1 MARITGMIVMLVLPI
16 PAICSGQGYCLSS
29 GYLLQSGADTVAVSS
44 TPAKLCGV
52 IIKADGTNQ
61 GEAIVYDDTAD
72 NETATKVLFSATVKA
87 GDEIGG
93 AMFPLPIAAMS
104 GLYLDF
110 NGCSGCSAVVYYQP

>member
-1 MARITGMIVMLVLPI
+1 MARITGFLMMVLLMI
-16 PAICSGQGYCLSS
+16 PAICFGQGYCLSS
-29 GYLLQSGADTVAVSS
+29 GILAQSDADTVAVSA

-52 IIKADGTNQ
+52 IIKANGTNQ
-61 GEAIVYDDTAD
+61 GEALVYDDTAD

-93 AMFPLPIAAMS
+93 AIFPLPIASMS

-110 NGCSGCSAVVYYQP
+110 NGCTGCSATVYYLP